1 MIPKMFNLTLAFVFL
16 FNTFAPTFVQA
27 APSSEELQANIE
39 EKLESFYSDDPNFYK
54 FPSLKLV
61 LEAEKDPAL
70 KAHIEKIY
78 PAAFSFKKKNSF
90 TEADVISNLYAKDKL
105 SIAWIRY
112 FLGGMDAYH
121 ALKED
126 PSVLPYLFKNLHS
139 SSYLQYYVNIL
150 AEDNPNKPEKLKE
163 MQGRELSNYNAMIHL
178 LKKSEL
184 KTKPGLKEAA
194 LVAAYIPSMFP
205 TDLLSGDWGE
215 AQEVYNKVKRDLDLI
230 GTRLKNIYDETEG
243 NTSQNGLE
251 ARGCTRLA
259 LLHMKNMEGLNINV
273 DTTALKNEAVRD
285 VQSMFGRD
293 DNKIETAIQYAVA
306 YMMQYDG
313 DISSLVKLLDNRN
326 RYFDYTSTQWGQGKA
341 HGIYQG
347 SLLSQE
353 SAWIGLALQ
362 TAAMY
367 APYVGCDNFE
377 NFFNIGLNNF
387 LKDFGY
393 TQNPTY
399 TGRVRFH
406 TLDMFKTLY
415 ELTGNDRNSRAEF
428 RRLGFENDDKFSAQ
442 FPRMEVSWGNGNVPM
457 HNLNIFRI
465 GESSIENAAA
475 TLYCDM
481 EVARM
486 HVRDAGGFSF
496 ISHQQAHVIMNGIL
510 DVYDTVATDNKKG
523 EFVADYYRGY
533 DFDPKGR
540 PNCTPQRISFLEGE
554 LKGNAFTGEI
564 VSFLMFDI
572 IFMGAGRA
580 LKWVF
585 NWGARSLRASYAG
598 IKAVSQAGKPTLTTL
613 RRAFKVQYETSKRW
627 NKLFADMQKS
637 GYQITKTTAKATAQT
652 TGKTTAVT
660 TAKAAGNTALQGA
673 RTTSVTTASGLKN
686 TGLKNVFHPNRTTT
700 ELVIEMRAPFG
711 KAQRMTLSPE
721 SLQAFNQKG
730 WKLTYRDWISA
741 NWITTEGVTIR
752 NAAKPLT
759 AIEQQ
764 LLGLETEVLEE
775 FTKKGLD
782 FEISLWGRTNTGAIL
797 SQEEIL
803 ARAAAGQTDDIISI
817 VAADSKVSREA
828 LQKAFGTS
836 AKRQVSYS
844 RPITLADQI
853 PSKQLYLDPMYAYE
867 TPLFQ
872 VPGAPGQLL
881 PATVGERPLMSLI
894 NQGNFRP
901 QALNWLPWYQNPL
914 ITKGRSLASY
924 FALNTAAYM
933 VAGEWHA
940 NQQKEDLE
948 QIVKEQESEYK
959 NEFDRTKEYASRSAV
974 ISTPIMD
981 KLLAVDSSGFQ
992 NYLWF
997 YPTIMWE
1004 VGQTALAYMLDGAGS
1019 LTGLATPNW
1028 HVNAGLYA
1036 DYKANTG
1043 NMFHHAGFNMATNN
1057 ASIERVMTQYEKAL
1071 EEIKIVAKD
1080 GLPVPSAYAL
1090 NEEVD
1095 LAVYTIR
1102 DIWKDNDLTQQEKS
1116 DQTQALYFQVEAQYQ
1131 IESWKSEAAKLLP
1144 TSMVQ
1149 VVNQRAKTLSADIK
1163 NLWENH
1169 DLSLSQRTA
1178 DSQKMITVFT
1188 DQIIEDVETYNE
1200 QVWKT
1205 QTYDWINET
1214 YETNKEA
1221 ISLWGEGGL
1230 LAIQELDA
1238 FKRDASAIVE
1248 GAGTADEKNEKI
1260 IQSYSISMKKI
1271 EEILTA
1277 SVVQM
1282 ALTDETIYTQA
1293 Y

>member
-16 FNTFAPTFVQA
+16 LNTFAPTFVQA

-39 EKLESFYSDDPNFYK
+39 EKLESFYSDDPDFYT

-78 PAAFSFKKKNSF
+78 PAAFSHTHSFKKKNSF
-90 TEADVISNLYAKDKL
+90 TEEDVISNLYAKDKL
-105 SIAWIRY
+105 SLAWIRY
-112 FLGGMDAYH
+112 FLGGMNAYH
-121 ALKED
+121 ALQED

-139 SSYLQYYVNIL
+139 PSYLQYYVNIL
-150 AEDNPNKPEKLKE
+150 ALNPSEKSEKLIT
-163 MQGRELSNYNAMIHL
+163 MQTRELSNYNAMIQL
-178 LKKSEL
+178 FKRSEL

-215 AQEVYNKVKRDLDLI
+215 DQEVYNKVKRDLDLI
-230 GTRLKNIYDETEG
+230 GTRLKNIYYETEG
-243 NTSQNGLE
+243 NTSQDGLE
-251 ARGCTRLA
+251 ARGNTRLA

-273 DTTALKNEAVRD
+273 DTTALQYEAVRD

-326 RYFDYTSTQWGQGKA
+326 RYHDFSQELSRNRKLVG
-341 HGIYQG
+341 QG

-353 SAWIGLALQ
+353 SAWIGIAMQ

-367 APYVGCDNFE
+367 APYVNPS
-377 NFFNIGLNNF
+377 NITKFFDIASKSF
-387 LKDFGY
+387 LEDSGY
-393 TQNPTY
+393 TEDPTY

-415 ELTGNDRNSRAEF
+415 ELTGNDSETRY
-428 RRLGFENDDKFSAQ
+428 RLERVDEEGAKKIKSQ
-442 FPRMEVSWGNGNVPM
+442 LVYMYPM
-457 HNLNIFRI
+457 YFNMYRGLIMTETAR
-465 GESSIENAAA
+465 
-475 TLYCDM
+475 LYCDM
-481 EVARM
+481 EVSRLHIKNAK
-486 HVRDAGGFSF
+486 GLN
-496 ISHQQAHVIMNGIL
+496 ISREQAHTIL
-510 DVYDTVATDNKKG
+510 KGLISIYDAISLSSSPSNSIAY
-523 EFVADYYRGY
+523 ADTY
-533 DFDPKGR
+533 DFDPIGR
-540 PNCTPQRISFLEGE
+540 PGDCSPYYPWSNLVGE
-554 LKGNAFTGEI
+554 LKGNENTGEI

-572 IFMGAGRA
+572 VFMGVGRA
-580 LKWVF
+580 LKWTL
-585 NWGARSLRASYAG
+585 NWGARSLKASYTA
-598 IKAVSQAGKPTLTTL
+598 IKTVSQAGKPSFTTL
-613 RRAFKVQYETSKRW
+613 KRAFKVQYESSKRW
-627 NKLFADMQKS
+627 SKLFTDMQKS

-652 TGKTTAVT
+652 TGKTSAVT

-686 TGLKNVFHPNRTTT
+686 TGLKNILHPNRTTT

-711 KAQRMTLSPE
+711 KAQRLTLSPE

-803 ARAAAGQTDDIISI
+803 ARSAAGKTDDIISI
-817 VAADSKVSREA
+817 VAADAKVSREV

-836 AKRQVSYS
+836 AKRHVSYS

-853 PSKQLYLDPMYAYE
+853 PSKQIFLDPMYAYE

-872 VPGAPGQLL
+872 VAGTPGQFI
-881 PATVGERPLMSLI
+881 PASVGESRLMSLI
-894 NQGNFRP
+894 NQGKFRP

-914 ITKGRSLASY
+914 ITKGRALAGY
-924 FALNTAAYM
+924 FALNTGTYA
-933 VAGEWHA
+933 VAGEWHG
-940 NQQKEDLE
+940 NQQREDLE
-948 QIVKEQESEYK
+948 EIAQEAESEYK
-959 NEFDRTKEYASRSAV
+959 DEFDRAKEYASRSAV
-974 ISTPIMD
+974 TSTPIMD
-981 KLLAVDSSGFQ
+981 KLLAVDPNGLSNFV
-992 NYLWF
+992 WF
-997 YPTIMWE
+997 YPTLVWE
-1004 VGQTALAYMLDGAGS
+1004 AGQTAVAYTLDGVGS
-1019 LTGLATPNW
+1019 LTGLDTPDW
-1028 HVNAGLYA
+1028 HVNSGLYA
-1036 DYKANTG
+1036 DYRKNTG
-1043 NMFHHAGFNMATNN
+1043 NTFYHAGFNVATNN
-1057 ASIERVMTQYEKAL
+1057 ASIERVMTQYENSL
-1071 EEIKIVAKD
+1071 EEIKVAAKD

-1131 IESWKSEAAKLLP
+1131 IESLKAEAATVLP
-1144 TSMVQ
+1144 TSMLQ
-1149 VVNQRAKTLSADIK
+1149 AVNQQAKGVSSEVK
-1163 NLWENH
+1163 KLWENN
-1169 DLSLSQRTA
+1169 DLSLTQRMA
-1178 DSQKMITVFT
+1178 DSQKMITSFT
-1188 DQIIEDVETYNE
+1188 DQIIADVETYNL
-1200 QVWKT
+1200 QVWKM
-1205 QTYDWINET
+1205 QTYAWINDI
-1214 YETNKEA
+1214 YEANKEELA
-1221 ISLWGEGGL
+1221 LWGE
-1230 LAIQELDA
+1230 LAQPAMKALDT
-1238 FKRDASAIVE
+1238 FKTDSYAIVE
-1248 GAGTADEKNEKI
+1248 GAGTLDEKNEKI
-1260 IQSYSISMKKI
+1260 LQAYEAFTQSI
-1271 EEILTA
+1271 EQILTGIM
-1277 SVVQM
+1277 VQM
-1282 ALTDETIYTQA
+1282 PLADETNYTQA

>member
-16 FNTFAPTFVQA
+16 LNTFAPTFVQA

-39 EKLESFYSDDPNFYK
+39 EKLESFYSDDPDFYK

-78 PAAFSFKKKNSF
+78 PEAFSFKKKNSF
-90 TEADVISNLYAKDKL
+90 TEEDVISNLYAKDKL
-105 SIAWIRY
+105 SFAWIRY

-126 PSVLPYLFKNLHS
+126 PSVLPYLFKNLH

-215 AQEVYNKVKRDLDLI
+215 AQEVYNKVKQDLDLI

-285 VQSMFGRD
+285 VQSMLERK

-313 DISSLVKLLDNRN
+313 NISSLVRLLDNRN
-326 RYFDYTSTQWGQGKA
+326 RYFDYTSPQWGQGKA

-367 APYVGCDNFE
+367 APYVGYDNFE
-377 NFFNIGLNNF
+377 KFFNIGLNNF

-393 TQNPTY
+393 TQNPIY

-428 RRLGFENDDKFSAQ
+428 RRLGWENDDKFSAQ
-442 FPRMEVSWGNGNVPM
+442 FPRMEVALGNVPM
-457 HNLNIFRI
+457 HDLNIFRY
-465 GESSIENAAA
+465 GETSIQNAAA

-486 HVRDAGGFSF
+486 HVRDAGGFSL
-496 ISHQQAHVIMNGIL
+496 ISHKQAHVIMNGIL
-510 DVYDTVATDNKKG
+510 DVYDTVATEYKKG
-523 EFVADYYRGY
+523 NFVADYYRGY

-540 PNCTPQRISFLEGE
+540 PNCTPQRVSFLEGE
-554 LKGNAFTGEI
+554 LKGNAITGEI
-564 VSFLMFDI
+564 VSFLAFDI
-572 IFMGAGRA
+572 IFMGVGRA
-580 LKWVF
+580 LKWVA
-585 NWGARSLRASYAG
+585 NWGSRSLKASYTA
-598 IKAVSQAGKPTLTTL
+598 IKTVSQAGKPSFTTL
-613 RRAFKVQYETSKRW
+613 KRAFKVQYESSKRW
-627 NKLFADMQKS
+627 SKLFTDMQKS
-637 GYQITKTTAKATAQT
+637 GYQITKTTAKTTAQT
-652 TGKTTAVT
+652 AGRNTAVT
-660 TAKAAGNTALQGA
+660 TAGSVGNTALQGA

-700 ELVIEMRAPFG
+700 ELAIEMRAPFG

-730 WKLTYRDWISA
+730 WKLTYRDWVNA
-741 NWITTEGVTIR
+741 NWVTAEGITVR

-759 AIEQQ
+759 AVEQR
-764 LLGLETEVLEE
+764 LLGLEAEVLEE
-775 FTKKGLD
+775 FTEKGLD
-782 FEISLWGRTNTGAIL
+782 FEISLWGKTNTGTIL

-803 ARAAAGQTDDIISI
+803 ARSAAGQTDDIISI
-817 VAADSKVSREA
+817 VAADTKVSRDVV
-828 LQKAFGTS
+828 QRVFGS
-836 AKRQVSYS
+836 PAKPHASYS
-844 RPITLADQI
+844 RPITLADQT
-853 PSKQLYLDPMYAYE
+853 PSKQLYLDPMFAYE

-872 VPGAPGQLL
+872 VAGAPGRLFTS
-881 PATVGERPLMSLI
+881 PVGESHLMSLI
-894 NQGNFRP
+894 NQGKFRP

-914 ITKGRSLASY
+914 ITKGRALAGY
-924 FALNTAAYM
+924 FALNTTSYA

-948 QIVKEQESEYK
+948 QIAQEAESEYK
-959 NEFDRTKEYASRSAV
+959 DEIDRAEEYASRSAV
-974 ISTPIMD
+974 TSTPIMD
-981 KLLAVDSSGFQ
+981 KLLAVDPNGLSNFV
-992 NYLWF
+992 WF
-997 YPTIMWE
+997 YPTLVWE
-1004 VGQTALAYMLDGAGS
+1004 AGQTGLAYTLDGIGS
-1019 LTGLATPNW
+1019 LTGLDTPDW
-1028 HVNAGLYA
+1028 HVNSGLYA
-1036 DYKANTG
+1036 DYRKNTG
-1043 NMFHHAGFNMATNN
+1043 NTFYHAGFNMTTNN
-1057 ASIERVMTQYEKAL
+1057 ASIERLMTQYEKSF
-1071 EEIKIVAKD
+1071 EEIKVAAKD

-1095 LAVYTIR
+1095 LAVYTLR
-1102 DIWKDNDLTQQEKS
+1102 DIWKNNDLTQQEKS

-1131 IESWKSEAAKLLP
+1131 IESLKAEAATVLP
-1144 TSMVQ
+1144 TSMLQ
-1149 VVNQRAKTLSADIK
+1149 PVNQQAKVVSSEVK
-1163 NLWENH
+1163 KLWENN
-1169 DLSLSQRTA
+1169 DLSLTQRIA
-1178 DSQKMITVFT
+1178 DSQKMITSFT
-1188 DQIIEDVETYNE
+1188 EQIIADVETYNL
-1200 QVWKT
+1200 QVWKM
-1205 QTYDWINET
+1205 QTYAWINDT
-1214 YETNKEA
+1214 YEANKEEL
-1221 ISLWGEGGL
+1221 SLWGEL
-1230 LAIQELDA
+1230 EQPAMKALDT
-1238 FKRDASAIVE
+1238 FKTDSYAIVE
-1248 GAGTADEKNEKI
+1248 GAGTFDEKNEKI
-1260 IQSYSISMKKI
+1260 LQAYEAFTQSI
-1271 EEILTA
+1271 EQMLTGIM
-1277 SVVQM
+1277 VQM
-1282 ALTDETIYTQA
+1282 PLADETNYTQA